1 MAPLRVA
8 LSAFALWRA
17 PGDDGHITF
26 DEGDLTRADFTEASL
41 TTTGDDSDIDFR
53 DADLTD
59 AEFLGAYVDASGTL
73 YNDPTT
79 A

>member
-1 MAPLRVA
+1 MHHAPAAAAAKAAAAAAADAAAVA
-8 LSAFALWRA
+8 AAGA
-17 PGDDGHITF
+17 AAAV
-26 DEGDLTRADFTEASL
+26 ADFTEAAL
-41 TTTGDDSDIDFR
+41 TTKGDDSDIDFR